1 MEKTIQVLINNWVKG
16 ADTYT
21 YNGSSWLIF
30 TDNKQWVVELTESK
44 TLWYNY
50 NFFKQI
56 FEFISLDVVDN
67 QHHITKWVEDNVIN
81 GVNRIDPVEHTRNSM
96 TKHLIK
102 YGVKETYLSNNS
114 ISKGVEHII
123 KNGVK
128 DTYLLSTN
136 LLPKGVKETNHVD
149 VMWFFDKKME
159 ETLQNGVKSSDP
171 RQYVGGD
178 IIDNVIDKG
187 IIETHGEICEYKH
200 TVEHIIQTGVKETYN
215 DFYHHKG
222 RIDGVIKNG
231 VKQTIDCDWS
241 EPNQIDE
248 VIEASVMKTESRLG
262 IRKHSVGAT
271 IKYGIKET
279 KGDSSQNPMGKVN
292 KVIKNGVK
300 ETKVCNYTD
309 PKTQLMWVKWGNQ
322 IEEVIG
328 CGVKVSGTFVGG
340 KRQKEDVEYVIGY
353 GTKTPT
359 N

>member
-187 IIETHGEICEYKH
+187 IIET
-200 TVEHIIQTGVKETYN
+200 YN

-248 VIEASVMKTESRLG
+248 VIEASVMKTESRNGL
-262 IRKHSVGAT
+262 RKHSVGAT

-292 KVIKNGVK
+292 KVIKNG
-300 ETKVCNYTD
+300 D
-309 PKTQLMWVKWGNQ
+309 
-322 IEEVIG
+322 
-328 CGVKVSGTFVGG
+328 KVSGTFVGG
-340 KRQKEDVEYVIGY
+340 KRHVEDVESVIGY
-353 GTKTPT
+353 GTKNPSV
-359 N
+359 